1 MKGSGDF
8 FEQMCVVVLIVVW
21 GVNFQIFCLSDDVIF
36 MRYYRSSIEI
46 YFAVQVCSD
55 FIQLILISR
64 FSKLVY
70 LQPFLASLQNSI
82 SDIKKIEIFLKCR
95 KL

>member
-8 FEQMCVVVLIVVW
+8 FERMFVVVLIVVR
-21 GVNFQIFCLSDDVIF
+21 GGGDFQIFCLSDDVIF

-55 FIQLILISR
+55 FTQLILISR

-82 SDIKKIEIFLKCR
+82 SDI
-95 KL
+95 

>member
-8 FEQMCVVVLIVVW
+8 FERMCVVVLIVVCG
-21 GVNFQIFCLSDDVIF
+21 GVNFQFFCLSVDVIL

-55 FIQLILISR
+55 FARLILISC
-64 FSKLVY
+64 FSKFVY

-82 SDIKKIEIFLKCR
+82 SDI
-95 KL
+95 

>member
-1 MKGSGDF
+1 MCGSVNS
-8 FEQMCVVVLIVVW
+8 CVW
-21 GVNFQIFCLSDDVIF
+21 GVNFQIFCLSVDMIL

-82 SDIKKIEIFLKCR
+82 SDI
-95 KL
+95 